1 MYAIRGIIRW
11 HRLNQSYAFDVHC
24 RRGISRGGTLD
35 YTGTLADETQQKFV
49 DTVNDAI
56 YAYESDDSEGSSPAT
71 VQYLDNSNNNW
82 TNLTGNTTDR
92 SSTYSTVTIYDV
104 GLSVMG
110 HVNNIPIMQL
120 FTGISRITQSKACYN
135 TIIDW
140 VFLGFP
146 NSCIVGYC
154 LTRTVPP
161 VDDDRGYPRR
171 VKFS

>member
-1 MYAIRGIIRW
+1 MYVIHVIIRCD
-11 HRLNQSYAFDVHC
+11 RLNQSYAFDVHC

-104 GLSVMG
+104 CHSVMG

-120 FTGISRITQSKACYN
+120 FTGIPRNTLSKAYCN
-135 TIIDW
+135 T
-140 VFLGFP
+140 
-146 NSCIVGYC
+146 N
-154 LTRTVPP
+154 
-161 VDDDRGYPRR
+161 VD
-171 VKFS
+171 

>member
-1 MYAIRGIIRW
+1 MYVIHVIIRCD
-11 HRLNQSYAFDVHC
+11 RLNQSYAFDVHC

-104 GLSVMG
+104 CLSVKG
-110 HVNNIPIMQL
+110 HVNNIPIMQ
-120 FTGISRITQSKACYN
+120 FCTGIPRNALSKAYCN
-135 TIIDW
+135 T
-140 VFLGFP
+140 
-146 NSCIVGYC
+146 N
-154 LTRTVPP
+154 
-161 VDDDRGYPRR
+161 VD
-171 VKFS
+171 